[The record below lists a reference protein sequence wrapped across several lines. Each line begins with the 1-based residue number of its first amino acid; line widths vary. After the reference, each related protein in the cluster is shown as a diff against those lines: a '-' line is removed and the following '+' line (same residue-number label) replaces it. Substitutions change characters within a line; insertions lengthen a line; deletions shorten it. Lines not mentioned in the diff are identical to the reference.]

1 MKKFVQEFKEFAIKG
16 NAIQLAVGVV
26 IGAAFGAIVSSL
38 VADIITPL
46 ISLITGSVSFSDLV
60 WTLPGEQGVV
70 LTYGN
75 FLQAAIDF
83 LITAFAIFMMVRA
96 LNKLTKK
103 KEAEP
108 VAPAAPTADIVLLE
122 EILAELKKNN

>member
-1 MKKFVQEFKEFAIKG
+1 MKKFVQEFKDFAMKG
-16 NAIQLAVGVV
+16 NAIDLAVGVV

-46 ISLITGSVSFSDLV
+46 ISLITGAVSFSELA
-60 WTLPGEQGVV
+60 WTLPGDKGVV
-70 LTYGN
+70 LSYGK
-75 FLQAAIDF
+75 FLQASIDF

-108 VAPAAPTADIVLLE
+108 AAPAAPARDIVLLE
-122 EILAELKKNN
+122 EILAELKKNK